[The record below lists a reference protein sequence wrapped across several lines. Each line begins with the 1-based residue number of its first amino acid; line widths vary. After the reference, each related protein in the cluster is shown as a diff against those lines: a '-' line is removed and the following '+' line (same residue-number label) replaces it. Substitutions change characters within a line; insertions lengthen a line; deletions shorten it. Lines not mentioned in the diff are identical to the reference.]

1 MRESLESW
9 MLWAELCVPQT
20 HMSGFWLPAPEGV
33 TLFRDETLTEV
44 IIATRPLRW
53 ALTQFDWSP
62 HKTGKLTQRDT
73 RDVPAEKRPSEGAV
87 Q

>member
-20 HMSGFWLPAPEGV
+20 HVLGFWLPAPEGV

-44 IIATRPLRW
+44 IRCNKAIKVGTNP
-53 ALTQFDWSP
+53 
-62 HKTGKLTQRDT
+62 
-73 RDVPAEKRPSEGAV
+73 V
-87 Q
+87 